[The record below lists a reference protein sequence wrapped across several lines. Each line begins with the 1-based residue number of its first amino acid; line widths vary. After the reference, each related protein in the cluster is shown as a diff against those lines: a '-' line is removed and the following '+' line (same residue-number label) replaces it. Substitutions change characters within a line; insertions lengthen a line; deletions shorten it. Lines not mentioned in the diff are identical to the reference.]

1 MHAEDGNYF
10 YDSSKDYEL
19 PFERSLHVLVAM
31 YPGKPLP
38 LGYYA
43 MKKVV
48 ELGIPLSEIP
58 TKALR
63 DQATKGFLSTKKE
76 AKEFVNNEGKDY
88 LEWNCGNID
97 SDESMTS
104 F

>member
-1 MHAEDGNYF
+1 MIEIVLEDGNYF
-10 YDSSKDYEL
+10 KDASDKYDL
-19 PFERSLHVLVAM
+19 PLERSLHALVAM
-31 YPGKPLP
+31 YPGKPLT

-63 DQATKGFLSTKKE
+63 DQATKGFLSTKE
-76 AKEFVNNEGKDY
+76 DAEEYLNCEGKKL
-88 LEWNCGNID
+88 LEWNCED
-97 SDESMTS
+97 LD
-104 F
+104 